1 MRMLGKILLV
11 GFYPLVRAYQQLRDS
26 SKSVKA
32 AYAAARDRLN
42 GELQRSAADDPS
54 AAFEALFVANQWTA
68 SELSEQLR
76 AVRRTKWTAIITAL
90 VSIAAVSG
98 VLVLAK
104 SESLIY
110 LMLGP
115 VAVFATCLGLVQAL
129 KYALFEE
136 QLRTRRLITLK
147 RFLSDAD
154 MWKKVLS

>member
-1 MRMLGKILLV
+1 MTDDLFRQDAYLRECSAHITAVTDAGIVLDRTV
-11 GFYPLVRAYQQLRDS
+11 FYPLGGGQAGD
-26 SKSVKA
+26 
-32 AYAAARDRLN
+32 
-42 GELQRSAADDPS
+42 
-54 AAFEALFVANQWTA
+54 
-68 SELSEQLR
+68 
-76 AVRRTKWTAIITAL
+76 
-90 VSIAAVSG
+90 SG